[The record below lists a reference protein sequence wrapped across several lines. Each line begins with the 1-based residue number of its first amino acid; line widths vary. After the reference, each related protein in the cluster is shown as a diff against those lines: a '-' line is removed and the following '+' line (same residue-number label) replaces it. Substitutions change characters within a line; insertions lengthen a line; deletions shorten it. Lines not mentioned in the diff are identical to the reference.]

1 MDTRDQDEYVRRHE
15 LARFESEMEIMNANL
30 NATLEGMR
38 ADIAG
43 FFAAAAE
50 RELKRE
56 KETAERELNREKEAA
71 ARELRYQQ
79 DMAKFQAEMAKFRTD
94 MAGHRTDMAK
104 RETRL
109 IWALVGGFALL
120 GTVLGILIRLPV
132 S

>member
-1 MDTRDQDEYVRRHE
+1 MDTRDEDEYVRRHE
-15 LARFESEMEIMNANL
+15 LERFESEMEVMNAKL

-38 ADIAG
+38 ADMAK
-43 FFAAAAE
+43 FYAAAAE

-56 KETAERELNREKEAA
+56 QEAA

-79 DMAKFQAEMAKFRTD
+79 DMAKFQAEMAKIQTQ
-94 MAGHRTDMAK
+94 MAKFQTQMADHRTDMAK

-120 GTVLGILIRLPV
+120 GTVLGILIRFPV

>member
-1 MDTRDQDEYVRRHE
+1 MDTRDGDEYVRRHE
-15 LARFESEMEIMNANL
+15 LARFESVMEVMNAKL

-38 ADIAG
+38 ADMAK
-43 FFAAAAE
+43 FYAAAAE

-56 KETAERELNREKEAA
+56 QEASARELKREQEAA
-71 ARELRYQQ
+71 ARELRYQR
-79 DMAKFQAEMAKFRTD
+79 DMAKFHAEMGKFQTE
-94 MAGHRTDMAK
+94 MADFRTDMAK

-132 S
+132 F

>member
-1 MDTRDQDEYVRRHE
+1 MDTGDQDEYMRRHE
-15 LARFESEMEIMNANL
+15 LARSESEMEIMNANL

-38 ADIAG
+38 ADMAG

-50 RELKRE
+50 RELK
-56 KETAERELNREKEAA
+56 REKEAA

-94 MAGHRTDMAK
+94 MADHRTDMADHRTDMAK